1 MDLSRQKGASIWLS
15 ALPLESHGFS
25 LHKQAFWDALYL
37 RYSWT
42 IPNTPSHCVCGH
54 KFVVDHALYCPKGGF
69 PSIRHNKVRDLQPLY
84 YLKYVIMLQLNLIFS
99 LFPENIWTCLLTA
112 NTDANARLDIAAD
125 SVWGGRFER
134 SYFDVRVFNPFAQSN
149 LQTSLD
155 AVYRR
160 HKLDKIHQ
168 YDQRLRE
175 VKYLSFTPLI
185 FSSSRGMGKV
195 ATTFYK
201 RIASMLAEKK
211 HFPPSMSIGL
221 IRCRISYA
229 LLRSSIM
236 CIREARSLLS
246 RPVLDSPFDLQA
258 ADN

>member
-1 MDLSRQKGASIWLS
+1 M
-15 ALPLESHGFS
+15 
-25 LHKQAFWDALYL
+25 
-37 RYSWT
+37 
-42 IPNTPSHCVCGH
+42 
-54 KFVVDHALYCPKGGF
+54 
-69 PSIRHNKVRDLQPLY
+69 
-84 YLKYVIMLQLNLIFS
+84 
-99 LFPENIWTCLLTA
+99 
-112 NTDANARLDIAAD
+112 DIAAD
-125 SVWGGRFER
+125 GVWGGRFER

-149 LQTSLD
+149 LQTPLD

-168 YDQRLRE
+168 YDQCLRE
-175 VKYLSFTPLI
+175 VEYLSFTPLI